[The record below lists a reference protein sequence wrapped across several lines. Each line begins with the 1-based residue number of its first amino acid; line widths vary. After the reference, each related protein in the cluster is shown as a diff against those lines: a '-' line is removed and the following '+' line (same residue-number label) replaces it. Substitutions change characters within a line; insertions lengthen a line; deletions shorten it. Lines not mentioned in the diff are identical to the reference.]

1 VIGIV
6 LLAVGAVLA
15 AIGTTMVVAAGAVNR
30 LELYRWIADRQKDA
44 QAARALLASP
54 ERTLGAALG
63 LAMCGALI
71 SGAGLSVLVQNMELH
86 WLISSVLLI
95 AVPLLVT
102 AMYAFPRTAGRRWA
116 EQVIRGIV
124 PILARLAPILDPVL
138 PKESKVRP
146 SSDLTRSRD
155 LPETV
160 DKSDTEEIGLVSGVL
175 AFTERSVREVMT
187 PRTEIVAVRGG
198 VSQTEVARTF
208 AESRLSRM
216 PVYRDSLDNIVGMFY
231 VLDLL
236 KLSPGA
242 ELAVRPVAVT
252 PASKPCAD
260 LLFEMQRDRRQMAVV
275 LDEYGGT
282 AGIATLQDL
291 LEELVDETFEAVDP
305 WNEPEPAGTEVIEI
319 PGTTPAEEIA
329 EKFAVQLP
337 EDAETVG
344 GMLTRAVGRIPGAGE
359 RFELAGLEF
368 DVLVASATRVER
380 VAVRRGARP
389 AVRLTP
395 ESGK

>member
-1 VIGIV
+1 MTGIV
-6 LLAVGAVLA
+6 LLIAGTVLA
-15 AIGTTMVVAAGAVNR
+15 GIGTTVSVAAAAANR
-30 LELYRWIADRQKDA
+30 MELYRWIANRQKGA
-44 QAARALLASP
+44 GAARTLLASP
-54 ERTLGAALG
+54 ERTMGAALG
-63 LAMCGALI
+63 LAAVGALL
-71 SGAGLSVLVQNMELH
+71 SGTGLTELFRNLQLY
-86 WLISSVLLI
+86 WLMVAVLLL

-116 EQVIRGIV
+116 EQVVRGLV
-124 PILARLAPILDPVL
+124 PKLARLAPILDPVL
-138 PKESKVRP
+138 PHESRVRP
-146 SSDLTRSRD
+146 SSDLARSRAGQD
-155 LPETV
+155 AD

-187 PRTEIVAVRGG
+187 PRTEIVAVREG
-198 VSQTEVARTF
+198 VGQEEVGREF
-208 AESRLSRM
+208 AASGLSRI
-216 PVYRDSLDNIVGMFY
+216 PIYRDSLDNIVGMFY

-236 KLSPGA
+236 KLQPGA
-242 ELAVRPVAVT
+242 ELAVRPVAEA
-252 PASKPCAD
+252 PASRPCAD

-305 WNEPEPAGTEVIEI
+305 WNEPEPAGKEVIEV
-319 PGTTPAEEIA
+319 PGTTPAEEVA

-337 EDAETVG
+337 EKAETVG
-344 GMLTRAVGRIPGAGE
+344 GMLTRAVGRIPRAGE

-380 VAVRRGARP
+380 VAVRRGPTP
-389 AVRLTP
+389 AVRLTS
-395 ESGK
+395 ESDK

>member
-1 VIGIV
+1 MIAVVLLTVGV
-6 LLAVGAVLA
+6 LLAAL
-15 AIGTTMVVAAGAVNR
+15 GTTVAVSAGAVNR
-30 LELYRWIADRQKDA
+30 MELYRWIVNRQKGA

-63 LAMCGALI
+63 LAASGALL
-71 SGAGLSVLVQNMELH
+71 SGAGLSELVQNMQLY
-86 WLISSVLLI
+86 WLIVSVLLI

-116 EQVIRGIV
+116 EEVIRGTIPIV
-124 PILARLAPILDPVL
+124 ARLAPILDPVL
-138 PKESKVRP
+138 PHESRVRP
-146 SSDLTRSRD
+146 SSDLTHSGGAQD
-155 LPETV
+155 TG

-187 PRTEIVAVRGG
+187 PRTEIVAVPEG
-198 VSQTEVARTF
+198 VGQAEVGRMF
-208 AESRLSRM
+208 AESGLSRL
-216 PVYRDSLDNIVGMFY
+216 PVYRDSLDNIVGMFH

-236 KLSPGA
+236 KLTPGG
-242 ELAVRPVAVT
+242 ELGVRPVAEA
-252 PASKPCAD
+252 PASRLCAD
-260 LLFEMQRDRRQMAVV
+260 LLFEMQRDRRQLAVV

-291 LEELVDETFEAVDP
+291 LEELVDETFQAVDP
-305 WNEPEPAGTEVIEI
+305 WNEPEPAGKEVIEM
-319 PGTTPAEEIA
+319 PGTAPAEQIA
-329 EKFAVQLP
+329 ERFAVHLP
-337 EDAETVG
+337 ADAETVG

-380 VAVRRGARP
+380 VAVRRGATP
-389 AVRLTP
+389 TVRLTTEP
-395 ESGK
+395 RK